1 MKNAIQQLQ
10 FELTEDYIEINNLL
24 KVMGIVDSGGEG
36 KMLVAQGNVK
46 VDGQQ
51 ELRKTAK
58 IRANQMV
65 TLGNVRIKVLA
76 KSS

>member
-24 KVMGIVDSGGEG
+24 KVMGIVDSGGAG

-65 TLGNVRIKVLA
+65 SLGNVRIKVLA

>member
-24 KVMGIVDSGGEG
+24 KVMGIVDSGGAG